1 MESINPF
8 GSDELRNQILAKEG
22 RLDFDD
28 QSQENDDLMGII
40 SSAPAIP
47 KSAKN
52 VILDSKAMAIANRK
66 EKEGEIAV
74 ALTDM
79 LTDLNEQY
87 DLNLD
92 GININNFTQT
102 LVNVI
107 DPQKRE
113 ILELYVSE
121 ISRSIKPVL
130 YLHILQRL
138 ILVMDNVLSPEV
150 LFSNEFSAPDK
161 VLLLEKIVAM
171 AGELSDALE
180 EMKVDNSDAIL
191 KKLAEERNDSNLDS
205 PESKKMI
212 EEFMAMFKKD
222 NGV

>member
-1 MESINPF
+1 MESNPF
-8 GSDELRNQILAKEG
+8 GSDDLRNKILAKEG
-22 RLDFDD
+22 RLDIDN
-28 QSQENDDLMGII
+28 QSQDNDDIMGII
-40 SSAPAIP
+40 SSAPVIP
-47 KSAKN
+47 NSAKN

-74 ALTDM
+74 AITDM

-87 DLNLD
+87 DLDLD

-102 LVNVI
+102 LANVI
-107 DPQKRE
+107 DPKKRE

-121 ISRSIKPVL
+121 ISKSIKPVL

-138 ILVMDNVLSPEV
+138 MLVMDNVLSPEV

-180 EMKVDNSDAIL
+180 EMKVENSDAVL
-191 KKLAEERNDSNLDS
+191 KKIAETKNDENLES
-205 PESKKMI
+205 PESKKII
-212 EEFMAMFKKD
+212 EEFMSMFKKD
-222 NGV
+222 KGL

>member
-1 MESINPF
+1 MESNPF
-8 GSDELRNQILAKEG
+8 GSDDLRNKILAKEG
-22 RLDFDD
+22 RLDIDN
-28 QSQENDDLMGII
+28 QSQDNGDLMGII
-40 SSAPAIP
+40 SSAAVITN
-47 KSAKN
+47 SAKN

-74 ALTDM
+74 AITDM

-87 DLNLD
+87 DLDLD

-102 LVNVI
+102 LANVI
-107 DPQKRE
+107 DPKKRE

-121 ISRSIKPVL
+121 ISKSIKPVL

-138 ILVMDNVLSPEV
+138 MLVMDNVLSPEV

-180 EMKVDNSDAIL
+180 EMKVENSDAVL
-191 KKLAEERNDSNLDS
+191 KKIAETKNDENLES
-205 PESKKMI
+205 PESKKII
-212 EEFMAMFKKD
+212 EEFMSMFKKD
-222 NGV
+222 KGL

>member
-1 MESINPF
+1 MESNPF
-8 GSDELRNQILAKEG
+8 GSDDLRNKILAKEG
-22 RLDFDD
+22 RLDIDN
-28 QSQENDDLMGII
+28 QSQDNDDLMGII
-40 SSAPAIP
+40 SSAPVIP
-47 KSAKN
+47 NSAKN

-74 ALTDM
+74 AITDM
-79 LTDLNEQY
+79 LRDLNEQY
-87 DLNLD
+87 DLDLD

-102 LVNVI
+102 LANVI
-107 DPQKRE
+107 DPKKRE

-121 ISRSIKPVL
+121 ISKSIKPVL

-138 ILVMDNVLSPEV
+138 MLVMDNVLSPEV

-180 EMKVDNSDAIL
+180 EMKVENSDAVL
-191 KKLAEERNDSNLDS
+191 KKIAETKNDENLES
-205 PESKKMI
+205 PESKKII
-212 EEFMAMFKKD
+212 EEFMSMFKKD
-222 NGV
+222 KGL

>member
-1 MESINPF
+1 MESNPF
-8 GSDELRNQILAKEG
+8 GSDDLRNKILAKEG
-22 RLDFDD
+22 RLDIDS
-28 QSQENDDLMGII
+28 QSQDNDDLMGII
-40 SSAPAIP
+40 SSAPVIP
-47 KSAKN
+47 NSAKN

-74 ALTDM
+74 AITDM

-87 DLNLD
+87 DLDLD

-102 LVNVI
+102 LANVI
-107 DPQKRE
+107 DPKKRE

-121 ISRSIKPVL
+121 ISKSIKPVL

-138 ILVMDNVLSPEV
+138 MLVMDNVLSPEV

-180 EMKVDNSDAIL
+180 EMKVENSDAVL
-191 KKLAEERNDSNLDS
+191 KKIAETKNDENLES
-205 PESKKMI
+205 PESKKII
-212 EEFMAMFKKD
+212 EEFMSMFKKD
-222 NGV
+222 KGL

>member
-1 MESINPF
+1 MESNPF
-8 GSDELRNQILAKEG
+8 GSDDLRNKILAKEG
-22 RLDFDD
+22 RLDIDN
-28 QSQENDDLMGII
+28 QSQDNDDLMGII
-40 SSAPAIP
+40 SSAPVIP
-47 KSAKN
+47 NSAKN

-74 ALTDM
+74 AITDM

-87 DLNLD
+87 DLDLD

-102 LVNVI
+102 LANVI
-107 DPQKRE
+107 DPKKRE

-121 ISRSIKPVL
+121 ISKSIKPVL

-138 ILVMDNVLSPEV
+138 MLVMDNVLSPEV

-180 EMKVDNSDAIL
+180 EMKVENSDAVL
-191 KKLAEERNDSNLDS
+191 KKIAETKNDENLES
-205 PESKKMI
+205 PESKKII
-212 EEFMAMFKKD
+212 EEFMSMFKKD
-222 NGV
+222 KGL

>member
-1 MESINPF
+1 MESNPF
-8 GSDELRNQILAKEG
+8 GSDDLRNKILAKEG
-22 RLDFDD
+22 RLDIDN
-28 QSQENDDLMGII
+28 QSQDNGDLMGII
-40 SSAPAIP
+40 SSAPVIP
-47 KSAKN
+47 NSAKN

-74 ALTDM
+74 AITDM

-87 DLNLD
+87 DLDLD

-102 LVNVI
+102 LANVI
-107 DPQKRE
+107 DPKKRE

-121 ISRSIKPVL
+121 ISKSIKPVL

-138 ILVMDNVLSPEV
+138 MLVMDNVLSPEV

-180 EMKVDNSDAIL
+180 EMKVENSDAVL
-191 KKLAEERNDSNLDS
+191 KKIAETKNDENLES
-205 PESKKMI
+205 PESKKII
-212 EEFMAMFKKD
+212 EEFMSMFKKD
-222 NGV
+222 KGL